1 MITRES
7 YERVTLDL
15 IEALYVLPIEDIEEI
30 RRVWMNESDL
40 CPKAIDFCNA
50 VTDAVIEYKRE
61 EERAV
66 I

>member
-30 RRVWMNESDL
+30 RRDWMNKSDL

-61 EERAV
+61 EERAA